1 MKPFLCIDFGA
12 GTLKLAEFDSA
23 KAGALRLLKYGTR
36 PLGLAGSKEGERG
49 SIVEQALKEL
59 MAELGI
65 RGRGQEVHICVPGFQ
80 VFSKF
85 LALPPVEDSKLAQIV
100 EYEAQQ
106 NVPFPLDEVTWHYT
120 DLGAKETGER
130 EVLLAA
136 VKTEVIETYYRAL
149 QGAKLNL
156 QIVDAS
162 TAALHNA
169 FRYNYGELEGC
180 TMLLDIGAKTSNVMF
195 VEKGRF
201 FARGVNIGANSIT
214 QEFANEGQM
223 AFEDAEEYKKSYGFV
238 HLGGAYEEAEDP
250 HQAMVSKIAR
260 QVLTRLHIQITQTI
274 QFYRGQGGSAPE
286 RLYLSGGASLLG
298 YTADFFSEKLGLQVE
313 YFNPFRNIEIDPS
326 IDSEAFSLVA
336 STLGEVSGLGLRKVV
351 DCPAELNLIPKSE
364 RINKIIDK
372 KKPYAVAAVYV
383 LAGIFWVIGWFNGLI
398 ANERVEKHAKITAQ
412 ILPLQQNQKAM
423 KAKTEELNEAIE
435 QTKTYEELLEGRLRW
450 VKMLDALQKALL
462 EMEQQPFK
470 STNSIAGQP
479 DAEPVPVAVWITS
492 LRAVSDLPNPVGG
505 MIGGPMGLPAGGPPP
520 PAVRGQP
527 PVAAPTNQAD
537 KLWVKFRARNL
548 ISAVATGNEEF
559 SQRIARMLQ
568 TNAVCT
574 NLFIP
579 AESVLTNKIEQV
591 AFDAVDYGFEM
602 VLKLKKPIKLEASQ
616 PGNPMMGGFPGMG
629 GGN

>member
-65 RGRGQEVHICVPGFQ
+65 SGRGQEVHICVPGFQ

-479 DAEPVPVAVWITS
+479 DAEPVPVAVWVTS

-568 TNAVCT
+568 TNAACT

>member
-1 MKPFLCIDFGA
+1 M
-12 GTLKLAEFDSA
+12 
-23 KAGALRLLKYGTR
+23 
-36 PLGLAGSKEGERG
+36 
-49 SIVEQALKEL
+49 
-59 MAELGI
+59 
-65 RGRGQEVHICVPGFQ
+65 
-80 VFSKF
+80 
-85 LALPPVEDSKLAQIV
+85 
-100 EYEAQQ
+100 
-106 NVPFPLDEVTWHYT
+106 
-120 DLGAKETGER
+120 
-130 EVLLAA
+130 
-136 VKTEVIETYYRAL
+136 
-149 QGAKLNL
+149 
-156 QIVDAS
+156 
-162 TAALHNA
+162 
-169 FRYNYGELEGC
+169 
-180 TMLLDIGAKTSNVMF
+180 
-195 VEKGRF
+195 
-201 FARGVNIGANSIT
+201 
-214 QEFANEGQM
+214 
-223 AFEDAEEYKKSYGFV
+223 
-238 HLGGAYEEAEDP
+238 
-250 HQAMVSKIAR
+250 
-260 QVLTRLHIQITQTI
+260 
-274 QFYRGQGGSAPE
+274 
-286 RLYLSGGASLLG
+286 
-298 YTADFFSEKLGLQVE
+298 
-313 YFNPFRNIEIDPS
+313 
-326 IDSEAFSLVA
+326 A

-479 DAEPVPVAVWITS
+479 DAEPVPVAVWVTS

-527 PVAAPTNQAD
+527 SVAAPTNQAD

-568 TNAVCT
+568 TNAACT

>member
-12 GTLKLAEFDSA
+12 GTLKLAQFDSA

-65 RGRGQEVHICVPGFQ
+65 SGRGQEVHICVPGFQ

-156 QIVDAS
+156 QLVDAS

-250 HQAMVSKIAR
+250 YQAMVSKIAR
-260 QVLTRLHIQITQTI
+260 QVLTRLHIQINQTI

-313 YFNPFRNIEIDPS
+313 YFNPFRNIEIAPS

-336 STLGEVSGLGLRKVV
+336 STLGEVSGLGLRKVA

-398 ANERVEKHAKITAQ
+398 VNERVEKHAKITAQ
-412 ILPLQQNQKAM
+412 ILPLQKNQKDM

-479 DAEPVPVAVWITS
+479 DAEPVPVAVWVTS

-527 PVAAPTNQAD
+527 SVAAPTNQAD

-568 TNAVCT
+568 TNAACT

>member
-36 PLGLAGSKEGERG
+36 PLGLAGAKEGERG
-49 SIVEQALKEL
+49 PIVEQALKDL

-65 RGRGQEVHICVPGFQ
+65 SGRGQEVHICVPGYQ

-85 LALPPVEDSKLAQIV
+85 LVLPPVEDSKLTQIV

-106 NVPFPLDEVTWHYT
+106 NVPFPLDEVTWHYA
-120 DLGAKETGER
+120 DLGSKETGER

-136 VKTEVIETYYRAL
+136 VKTDVIDVYYRAV

-195 VEKGRF
+195 IEKGRF
-201 FARGVNIGANSIT
+201 FTRGINIGANSIT

-223 AFEDAEEYKKSYGFV
+223 TFEEAEEYKKAYGFV
-238 HLGGAYEEAEDP
+238 HLGGAYEESEDP
-250 HQAMVSKIAR
+250 YLAMLSKIAR
-260 QVLTRLHIQITQTI
+260 QILTRLHIQINQTI

-286 RLYLSGGASLLG
+286 RLYLSGGASLLT
-298 YTADFFSEKLGLQVE
+298 YTADFFAEKLGLQVE
-313 YFNPFRNIEIDPS
+313 YFNPFRNVEIDPAV
-326 IDSEAFSLVA
+326 DPEQFSLVA
-336 STLGEVSGLGLRKVV
+336 STLGEVAGLGLRKVV

-372 KKPYAVAAVYV
+372 KKPYALAAVYV

-398 ANERVEKHAKITAQ
+398 VSQRAEKHAKITAQ
-412 ILPLQQNQKAM
+412 IQPLVQNQKMMAT
-423 KAKTEELNEAIE
+423 KTAEMNEAIA
-435 QTKTYEELLEGRLRW
+435 QSKTYEELLQGRFQW

-462 EMEQQPFK
+462 EMEVQPFK
-470 STNSIAGQP
+470 STNTIAGQP
-479 DAEPVPVAVWITS
+479 DADPVPVAVWITS
-492 LRAVSDLPNPVGG
+492 LRVVSNLPN
-505 MIGGPMGLPAGGPPP
+505 PMGLPMSGPPP
-520 PAVRGQP
+520 PSVRGQSP
-527 PVAAPTNQAD
+527 AAATPTHQAD

-548 ISAVATGNEEF
+548 ISAAATGNEEF
-559 SQRIARMLQ
+559 SQRVAKMLQ
-568 TNAVCT
+568 TNAACT

-602 VLKLKKPIKLEASQ
+602 VLKLKYPIKLEAGQ

>member
-65 RGRGQEVHICVPGFQ
+65 SGRGQEVHICVPGFQ

-106 NVPFPLDEVTWHYT
+106 NVPFPLDEVTWDYT

-260 QVLTRLHIQITQTI
+260 QVLTRLHIQINQTI